1 MYSTKKKSEPVLNGR
16 MFSNT
21 ILVIDLTCDT
31 DLNAHWPSEVNKGR

>member
-1 MYSTKKKSEPVLNGR
+1 MVGCSQ
-16 MFSNT
+16 T